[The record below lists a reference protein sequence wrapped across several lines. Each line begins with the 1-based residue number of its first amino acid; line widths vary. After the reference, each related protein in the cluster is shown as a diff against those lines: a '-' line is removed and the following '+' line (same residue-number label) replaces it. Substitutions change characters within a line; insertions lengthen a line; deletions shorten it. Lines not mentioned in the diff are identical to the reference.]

1 LALNNLSYPLP
12 ENEEDRLEALAS
24 YDILDTMPENDFEEL
39 THLASEICQT
49 SVALISLLDDKRQW
63 FKSILGHNARET
75 PREYAFC
82 SHTILNKNDIMVV
95 PDARKDERFLAN
107 PLVTGNPNIVFYA
120 GVPLV
125 NEDGFALGSLCVID
139 TMPKEL
145 NARQLKSLRI
155 LGKQVITQMELRRK
169 LARLERSNQNLL
181 ETNSFIQKFASTAA
195 HDIKNPLSSM
205 LLTSQALQMRIGKGG
220 DDKSKGLLDLNITS
234 TKRLLT
240 LVDEMLAYSSKP
252 SSLLT
257 NQKCLELNNLL
268 KNVVSLIDV
277 PYGVKI
283 NLPQVDHTL
292 TCSSVALEQIFINLL
307 TNAIRYNDKE
317 AGIITIQFREEGDFY
332 NFKVTDNGMGIAEK
346 NLGKIFYKE
355 VTLNVIDRFN
365 QKGTGV
371 GLYTVKALVEKL
383 QGTIK
388 VESQIGSGT
397 TFTFSVKTNAG
408 VEEDDELL

>member
-1 LALNNLSYPLP
+1 LINLTYPLP
-12 ENEEDRLEALAS
+12 ENEDERLEALAS

-63 FKSILGHNARET
+63 FKAILGYDARET

-139 TMPKEL
+139 TIPKEL

-169 LARLERSNQNLL
+169 LTRLEKANQNLL

-205 LLTSQALQMRIGKGG
+205 LLTSQALQMRLGKGG
-220 DDKSKGLLDLNITS
+220 DDRSKGLLDLNITS

-257 NQKCLELNNLL
+257 NQKCLELNTLL

-277 PYGVKI
+277 PYGIKI
-283 NLPQVDHTL
+283 NLPQVAHTL

-383 QGTIK
+383 QGSIK
-388 VESQIGSGT
+388 VESQIGRGT
-397 TFTFSVKTNAG
+397 TFTFSVKKNAG

>member
-1 LALNNLSYPLP
+1 MSNLSYPLP
-12 ENEEDRLEALAS
+12 ENEDERLEALAS

-49 SVALISLLDDKRQW
+49 SVALISLVDDKRQW
-63 FKSILGHNARET
+63 FKSILGHDAKET

-82 SHTILNKNDIMVV
+82 SHTILNKNDIMIV

-125 NEDGFALGSLCVID
+125 NEDGFALGSLCVLD
-139 TMPKEL
+139 TMPKNL

-155 LGKQVITQMELRRK
+155 LAKQVITQMELRRK
-169 LARLERSNQNLL
+169 LARLEKSNQNLL

-195 HDIKNPLSSM
+195 HDIKNPLSGM
-205 LLTSQALQMRIGKGG
+205 LLTSQALQMRLGKES
-220 DDKSKGLLDLNITS
+220 DDKSKRLLDLNITS
-234 TKRLLT
+234 TKKLLT
-240 LVDEMLAYSSKP
+240 LVDEMLAYSSAP

-257 NQKCLELNNLL
+257 NQNCLDLNTLL

-317 AGIITIQFREEGDFY
+317 GGVINIQFREDSDFY

-346 NLGKIFYKE
+346 NLDKIFYKE
-355 VTLNVIDRFN
+355 LTLNVIDRFN

-371 GLYTVKALVEKL
+371 GLYTVKSLVEKL
-383 QGTIK
+383 QGSIK
-388 VESQIGSGT
+388 VESQIGSGS
-397 TFTFSVKTNAG
+397 TFIFSIKKNAG

>member
-1 LALNNLSYPLP
+1 MSNLSYPLP
-12 ENEEDRLEALAS
+12 DNEDERLEALAT
-24 YDILDTMPENDFEEL
+24 YDILDTMPEDDFEEL

-63 FKSILGHNARET
+63 FKSILGHDAKET

-82 SHTILNKNDIMVV
+82 SHTILNKNDVMIV

-107 PLVTGNPNIVFYA
+107 PLVTGSPNIVFYA

-125 NEDGFALGSLCVID
+125 NEDGFALGSLCVLD
-139 TMPKEL
+139 TMPKNL
-145 NARQLKSLRI
+145 NARQQKSLRI
-155 LGKQVITQMELRRK
+155 LAKQVITQMELRRK
-169 LARLERSNQNLL
+169 LARLEKSNQHLL

-205 LLTSQALQMRIGKGG
+205 LLTSQALRMRLGKDS
-220 DDKSKGLLDLNITS
+220 DDKSKRLLDLNITS

-240 LVDEMLAYSSKP
+240 LVDEMLAYSSAP

-257 NQKCLELNNLL
+257 NQKCLDLNTLL

-283 NLPQVDHTL
+283 NLPPVDHTL

-346 NLGKIFYKE
+346 NLDKIFYKE
-355 VTLNVIDRFN
+355 ATLNVIDRFN

-383 QGTIK
+383 QGSIR
-388 VESQIGSGT
+388 VESEIGSGS
-397 TFTFSVKTNAG
+397 TFTFSVKKNAG